1 MRDGAEALLRQHSE
15 FDAAKAAVAAWLE
28 RLGAAPLQSLSATE
42 LEKYKGR
49 KAAFGW
55 RLSVEIDEEVC
66 RFDLLLPQGF
76 PWQPVRIA
84 LVDLPPFLTWPHVE
98 KDGVLCVAPDSMEV
112 DPDDPA
118 GVAACSLDEAI
129 RLASALKKGEL
140 IESFQ
145 DEVLSYWSYAADE
158 KGVGIVSLMR
168 PAPPSRT
175 VKVWRGQAIYVM
187 GETEADICNW
197 LANRHGRKPGDFHA
211 EDAAFV
217 WLKSPP
223 IPSAYPATG
232 KGLRALVGQAS
243 KESEAILSELVRK
256 RPDKL
261 VVALGMETMHG
272 PAMVGVVV
280 AKPDKAS
287 HGEANPLTKG
297 FRPGK
302 VPDEIIL
309 GRYLGGSRVSRRSI
323 DRADPDWVHGRGHDP
338 RAAQLRQKTVLII
351 GCGSVG
357 GGIAFQLAQAGIG
370 RLVLADPD
378 ILKWQNIGRHV
389 LGGAAVG
396 QAKAIAL
403 AEKLRMDFP
412 HIDVVGHRSDADSLL
427 REHSESAEQA
437 SLIVSA
443 TGSWN
448 ADTRIDAWQRT
459 TQRPAPVLYGWLEAH
474 AGAAHS
480 VLIGGPPESIRSGF
494 DGTGLPKFS
503 VATWSKERTLR
514 QEPGCG
520 AVFQPYGPVELNI
533 ANSVI
538 ADLALDALLELCN
551 VTVHRVWV
559 ASKKR
564 LDATNGSWSDT
575 WRNDPQFRPEGGFVF
590 ERTWPKASSDKG
602 ETAAA

>member
-1 MRDGAEALLRQHSE
+1 MPEGVEALMRQHPE
-15 FDAAKAAVAAWLE
+15 FEAGKAAVAAWLE
-28 RLGAAPLQSLSATE
+28 RLGAAPLHPLSATE
-42 LEKYKGR
+42 LERYKGR

-55 RLSVEIDEEVC
+55 RLSVEINKEVC

-84 LVDLPPFLTWPHVE
+84 LVDHPPFLTWPHVE
-98 KDGVLCVAPDSMEV
+98 KDGVLCLASESLEV
-112 DPDDPA
+112 DPDNPA
-118 GVAACSLDEAI
+118 GVAACSLDEGI
-129 RLASALKKGEL
+129 RLTSALTKGEL
-140 IESFQ
+140 AGHFQ
-145 DEVLSYWSYAADE
+145 DEILSYWSYAADE

-168 PAPPSRT
+168 AEPPSRM
-175 VKVWRGQAIYVM
+175 VQVWRGQATYVM
-187 GETEADICNW
+187 AETEADVCNW
-197 LANRHGRKPGDFHA
+197 LAHRYGKKPDHFQVEH
-211 EDAAFV
+211 AAFV
-217 WLKSPP
+217 WLGAPP

-232 KGLRALVGQAS
+232 KALRELVDQQGKQ
-243 KESEAILSELVRK
+243 SEAILSELVRK

-272 PAMVGVVV
+272 PALAGVVV
-280 AKPDKAS
+280 PKPDKS
-287 HGEANPLTKG
+287 FHGAANPLTKG

-302 VPDEIIL
+302 VPNEIML

-357 GGIAFQLAQAGIG
+357 GGIAVQLAQAGIG

-378 ILKWQNIGRHV
+378 ILKWPNIGRHV
-389 LGGAAVG
+389 LGGSAVG

-412 HIDVVGHRSDADSLL
+412 HIDVIGHTLDADTML
-427 REHSESAEQA
+427 REHSELVAQA
-437 SLIVSA
+437 DLIVSA

-459 TQRPAPVLYGWLEAH
+459 AQRPAPVLFGWLEAH

-494 DGTGLPKFS
+494 DSTGLPKFS
-503 VATWSKERTLR
+503 VATWPKESTHR

-520 AVFQPYGPVELNI
+520 AIFQPYGPVELNM

-538 ADLALDALLELCN
+538 ADLALDVLLEICN

-590 ERTWPKASSDKG
+590 ERTWPNASSNNG

>member
-1 MRDGAEALLRQHSE
+1 MPDGAEALSRQYPE
-15 FDAAKAAVAAWLE
+15 FEAAKAVVAAWLE
-28 RLGAAPLQSLSATE
+28 RLGAAPLQPLSATE
-42 LEKYKGR
+42 LGKYKGR

-66 RFDLLLPQGF
+66 RLDLLLPQGF

-84 LVDLPPFLTWPHVE
+84 LVDHPPFLTWPHVE
-98 KDGVLCVAPDSMEV
+98 KDGVLCLAPDSLEV

-129 RLASALKKGEL
+129 RLTSALTKGEL
-140 IESFQ
+140 AGHFQ

-158 KGVGIVSLMR
+158 KGVDIVSLMR
-168 PAPPSRT
+168 PEPPSRT
-175 VKVWRGQAIYVM
+175 VKVWRGQATYVM
-187 GETEADICNW
+187 AETEADLCNW
-197 LANRHGRKPGDFHA
+197 LANRHGKKPDDFQA

-232 KGLRALVGQAS
+232 KALRELVGQQG
-243 KESEAILSELVRK
+243 KESEAVLSELVGK

-261 VVALGMETMHG
+261 VVALGMATTHG
-272 PAMVGVVV
+272 PALAGVVV
-280 AKPDKAS
+280 PKPNKAS
-287 HGEANPLTKG
+287 HGAANPLTKG

-357 GGIAFQLAQAGIG
+357 GGIAVQLAQAGIG
-370 RLVLADPD
+370 RAVLADPD
-378 ILKWQNIGRHV
+378 ILKWPNIGRHV
-389 LGGAAVG
+389 LGGSAVG
-396 QAKAIAL
+396 QAKAVAL

-412 HIDVVGHRSDADSLL
+412 HIDVVGYRLDADSLL
-427 REHSESAEQA
+427 REHSELVAQA
-437 SLIVSA
+437 DFIVSA

-459 TQRPAPVLYGWLEAH
+459 AQRPAPVLYGWLEAH
-474 AGAAHS
+474 ASAAHS

-494 DGTGLPKFS
+494 DGTGLPNFS
-503 VATWSKERTLR
+503 VATWSNEGTRR

-520 AVFQPYGPVELNI
+520 AVFQPYGPVELNM

-538 ADLALDALLELCN
+538 ADLALDALLQPCS
-551 VTVHRVWV
+551 VAVHRVWV
-559 ASKKR
+559 APKKR
-564 LDATNGSWSDT
+564 LDAANGSWSDT

-590 ERTWPKASSDKG
+590 ERTWPKANSDEG
-602 ETAAA
+602 EAAAA

>member
-1 MRDGAEALLRQHSE
+1 MPDGAEALLRQHPE
-15 FDAAKAAVAAWLE
+15 FDAARADVAAWLE

-42 LEKYKGR
+42 LHKYKGR
-49 KAAFGW
+49 KAAVGW
-55 RLSVEIDEEVC
+55 RLSVEIDEEIC
-66 RFDLLLPQGF
+66 RFDLLLPHGF

-84 LVDLPPFLTWPHVE
+84 LVDPPPFLTWPHVE
-98 KDGVLCVAPDSMEV
+98 KDGVLCLAPDSLEV
-112 DPDDPA
+112 DSDAPA
-118 GVAACSLDEAI
+118 GIAAFLLNEAI
-129 RLASALKKGEL
+129 RLTSALKKDEL
-140 IESFQ
+140 IESFK
-145 DEVLSYWSYAADE
+145 DEVLSYWNYAADE

-168 PAPPSRT
+168 PEPPSRK
-175 VKVWRGQAIYVM
+175 VKVWRGQATHVM

-197 LANRHGRKPGDFHA
+197 LANRHGRKPNDFQA

-232 KGLRALVGQAS
+232 KGLRALVGQAGR
-243 KESEAILSELVRK
+243 ESEAVLSELVRK

-261 VVALGMETMHG
+261 VVALGMATMHG
-272 PAMVGVVV
+272 PALAGVVV
-280 AKPDKAS
+280 PKPAKVSYGPAQ
-287 HGEANPLTKG
+287 PLTKG

-302 VPDEIIL
+302 VPDQIIL

-338 RAAQLRQKTVLII
+338 RTAQLRQKSVVII

-357 GGIAFQLAQAGIG
+357 GGIAVQLAQAGLG

-389 LGGAAVG
+389 LGGAAVEKG
-396 QAKAIAL
+396 KAIAL
-403 AEKLRMDFP
+403 AKKLRMDFP
-412 HIDVVGHRSDADSLL
+412 HIDVVGYRMDVDTLL
-427 REHSESAEQA
+427 HEHSESAEQA
-437 SLIVSA
+437 SLIISA

-448 ADTRIDAWQRT
+448 AETRIDAWQRT
-459 TQRPAPVLYGWLEAH
+459 AQQPTPVLYGWLEAH

-503 VATWSKERTLR
+503 VATWSKESTHR

-520 AVFQPYGPVELNI
+520 AVFQPYGPVELNM

-538 ADLALDALLELCN
+538 ADVALDALLHPYKG
-551 VTVHRVWV
+551 TIHRVWV
-559 ASKKR
+559 APKKR
-564 LDATNGSWSDT
+564 LDAANGSWSDT
-575 WRNDPQFRPEGGFVF
+575 WRNEPQFRPEGGFVF
-590 ERTWPKASSDKG
+590 ERTWPKANSDQG
-602 ETAAA
+602 EAETP